1 MTLSEL
7 VVEYRAEH
15 NLSQRQFAIQCGVS
29 NGYIAM
35 LEKNL
40 NPKTGLPLI
49 PKIPSLAKIASG
61 MGMTL
66 SELFTV
72 VEDMPVDL
80 SYEDE
85 KKPATDDD
93 DGLTNEI
100 IHLLLGLSDTK
111 KQEALSFVRFLAS
124 TSEQQ

>member
-7 VVEYRAEH
+7 VIQYRAEH
-15 NLSQRQFAIQCGVS
+15 DLSQRQFAIQCGVS

-35 LEKNL
+35 LEKNQ
-40 NPKTGLPLI
+40 NPKTGQPMV
-49 PKIPSLAKIASG
+49 PTIPSLMKIASG

-66 SELFTV
+66 SELFAN

-93 DGLTNEI
+93 DGLTAEI
-100 IHLLLGLSDTK
+100 IHLFARLSADRK
-111 KQEALSFVRFLAS
+111 REAVNYLRYLAAR
-124 TSEQQ
+124 EENL

>member
-7 VVEYRAEH
+7 LIEYRTEH

-40 NPKTGLPLI
+40 NPKTGQPMV
-49 PKIPSLAKIASG
+49 PTIPSLMKIASG

-66 SELFTV
+66 SELFAA
-72 VEDMPVDL
+72 VEDMPVAL

-93 DGLTNEI
+93 DGLDLEI
-100 IHLLLGLSDTK
+100 AKIILSLSEGRK
-111 KQEALSFVRFLAS
+111 REALRYLRYLA
-124 TSEQQ
+124 TQEEN

>member
-7 VVEYRAEH
+7 VMEYRKEH

-35 LEKNL
+35 LEKNM
-40 NPKTGLPLI
+40 NPKTGQPMV
-49 PKIPSLAKIASG
+49 PTIPSLMKISSG

-66 SELFTV
+66 SELFSS

-80 SYEDE
+80 SYDDE

-93 DGLTNEI
+93 DGLTAEI
-100 IHLLLGLSDTK
+100 IHLFSNLPVDRK
-111 KQEALSFVRFLAS
+111 REAVNYLRYLAAREDS
-124 TSEQQ
+124 P